1 MPTAA
6 KVLLQIGAPC
16 TRTLRPFI
24 SCRLRTGLLAKMLRV
39 PPPAKPISITS
50 PLAETSSAIGFSVS
64 ASSTLFQWSRS
75 RNRNGA
81 SMNGAA
87 FENVDMCA
95 GDTMA

>member
-1 MPTAA
+1 M
-6 KVLLQIGAPC
+6 
-16 TRTLRPFI
+16 
-24 SCRLRTGLLAKMLRV
+24 
-39 PPPAKPISITS
+39 TS
-50 PLAETSSAIGFSVS
+50 AFCAISSAIGFNRS

-95 GDTMA
+95 GDTIP